1 MEGGRAARR
10 KRKRREMGWRR
21 AESHR
26 GRRAGW
32 QDCTVVGC
40 KGAAGGQDPAG
51 DSPEG
56 QPACL
61 ERKEMKV

>member
-1 MEGGRAARR
+1 M
-10 KRKRREMGWRR
+10 MWWR

-32 QDCTVVGC
+32 QRCTVVGC

-51 DSPEG
+51 GSPEG

-61 ERKEMKV
+61 KWNKMEVQEQKLVLIVL